1 MIGESFTTEAI
12 VVNLQDRG
20 EKDIQVTLLTPYR
33 GKILT
38 KAAGVKSIKSSRGAS
53 LQLGN
58 VVKTSLHL
66 TNGIYWLSECVATDS
81 FLINQKKLIQ
91 LNLLFYFLEIVK
103 NFTPE
108 NESSP
113 KIYFL
118 AKDIIRQLSQN
129 HLVPFISRQ
138 IDFLEALGFGIP
150 DNIRQNLTLKKYHR
164 VQRDLISYFESI
176 LQKPLHS
183 GRLLTN
189 NI

>member
-1 MIGESFTTEAI
+1 MSPSFTTEAI
-12 VVNLQDRG
+12 VVNLQNRG
-20 EKDIQVTLLTPYR
+20 EKDILVTLLTPNH
-33 GKILT
+33 GKIFV
-38 KAAGVKSIKSSRGAS
+38 KAAGVKSIKSSRGAN

-58 VVKTSLHL
+58 IAKISLRQN
-66 TNGIYWLSECVATDS
+66 NGIYWLSECLATDS
-81 FLINQKKLIQ
+81 FLFHKKKLIQ

-113 KIYFL
+113 KIFFL
-118 AKDIIRQLSQN
+118 AKEIITNLSSD

-150 DNIRQNLTLKKYHR
+150 DNIRQNLTLKKYHL
-164 VQRDLISYFESI
+164 VQKDLISYFENI
-176 LQKPLHS
+176 LEKPLQS
-183 GRLLTN
+183 KRLLAD